1 MNDGQDMPVRI
12 VVVLEFEYQGDTEEM
27 RAAREQ
33 ASRDRADSAI
43 NNLNAGSYSN
53 VASSDQLQ
61 ADAEE
66 EDGGLSCAICF
77 ASFAKEDPV
86 AQLSCRHIFHTA
98 CIRPWLERN
107 MSCPTCRTAV

>member
-1 MNDGQDMPVRI
+1 MPVRLVI
-12 VVVLEFEYQGDTEEM
+12 VLEFEYQGDTEEM

-33 ASRDRADSAI
+33 ANRDRAASAI

-53 VASSDQLQ
+53 VASSEQLQ

-77 ASFAKEDPV
+77 VNFAKEDPV